1 MIRNIQ
7 DRWNEL
13 EKKSYKTIMLEFE
26 ISQLTA
32 KKYINMSKEEIESLN
47 EPKKYKKGKP

>member
-13 EKKSYKTIMLEFE
+13 EKKSYKTIMQEFE

-32 KKYINMSKEEIESLN
+32 KKYINMSEEEIRSMD
-47 EPKKYKKGKP
+47 KKI